1 MPISKSLQTDS
12 LKQVCRCMF
21 FNVFYYRL
29 CMGLLDKCRSQNEV
43 RKDQEYIA
51 LLFAVLFCQGGA
63 SNGAGSL

>member
-1 MPISKSLQTDS
+1 
-12 LKQVCRCMF
+12 MF
-21 FNVFYYRL
+21 FSVFYCSL

-63 SNGAGSL
+63 SNGAGGL